1 VKFDR
6 IAAFGDS
13 WVWGDELI
21 DPRGNNLAPHS
32 VENTQY
38 RESHCFAG
46 IVAGHY
52 NIPVENFA
60 IPGGSLQ
67 STIWNYIWWRQ
78 NRTNHESTLIL
89 VGLTDA
95 GRMSYYNP
103 QHVVYPNDPPWNRY
117 VHSAWVHY
125 APEGY
130 SEEWCRMVKS
140 NIVLTGCHQSWE
152 MNYLQAVLFFDGQP
166 NTIQFDTINAQGT
179 AEPKSLLWPKQS
191 LRSIL
196 ASHKNCW
203 APKKHPNEQGHQI
216 IADLL
221 ISHIDSSIIQ
231 G

>member
-21 DPRGNNLAPHS
+21 DPSGVDLMPHS
-32 VENTQY
+32 VENTSY

-46 IVAGHY
+46 IIARHY
-52 NIPVENFA
+52 NVPVENFA
-60 IPGGSLQ
+60 IAGGSLQ
-67 STIWNYIWWRQ
+67 STIWNYIWWQQ
-78 NRTNHESTLIL
+78 NRSNHDSTLIL

-103 QHVVYPNDPPWNRY
+103 NHVAYPNDPPWNKY

-125 APEGY
+125 SPNGF
-130 SEEWCRMVKS
+130 SEEWVKMVKGHT
-140 NIVLTGCHQSWE
+140 VLTGCYQSWE
-152 MNYLQAVLFFDGQP
+152 MNYLQAVLFFDGRP
-166 NTIQFDTINAQGT
+166 NVIQFDTINAQ
-179 AEPKSLLWPKQS
+179 AVAAPKSLLWPKQS

-196 ASHKNCW
+196 TNHKNCW

-221 ISHIDSSIIQ
+221 ISHIDSCIIQ

>member
-1 VKFDR
+1 MFDR
-6 IAAFGDS
+6 IAVFGDS
-13 WVWGDELI
+13 WAWGDELV
-21 DPRGNNLAPHS
+21 DPSCSDLKPYS
-32 VENTQY
+32 VENTSY

-46 IVAGHY
+46 IIAQHY

-67 STIWNYIWWRQ
+67 STIWNYIWWHQHR
-78 NRTNHESTLIL
+78 NSHKSTLIL

-103 QHVVYPNDPPWNRY
+103 DHVVYANDPPWNRY
-117 VHSAWVHY
+117 VHSAWIH
-125 APEGY
+125 APECY
-130 SEEWCRMVKS
+130 TDDWVAMVKS
-140 NIVLTGCHQSWE
+140 NIGLSSSRQANL

-166 NTIQFDTINAQGT
+166 NVIQFNTINTLPIDA
-179 AEPKSLLWPKQS
+179 PKSLLWADQS

-196 ASHKNCW
+196 AAHNNCW

-221 ISHIDSSIIQ
+221 ISHIESSIIQ